1 MMATITV
8 QEVAPDVYA
17 VHNRWVEGKS
27 GIVLGRRHAL
37 LIDANGY
44 PDETQAALDWLRE
57 RGRQPSLVVLTHGH
71 GDHVLGGAPLLDLE
85 PAPVIVAHR
94 HTPQVIERQLI
105 GWTEREKASVDDVR
119 ARTLWPTVTVDGDD
133 GVPGATLW
141 LGNKTVRLLSTP
153 GHSEDGMCIYIEE
166 DRLLFGGDTV
176 VTGIVPAI
184 GDGDSRQL
192 GDSLRRLSGLDI
204 NVLVPGHGPVM
215 RGVSAVRAWMLG
227 WADYLLRVRKAV
239 EKEVRSPTAM
249 GLVEETIVDE
259 LPFERFVGD
268 RLPLEKHDMDR
279 RHRATVYKIVI
290 EVLTGHDVGTQ
301 VVGGGKNVRG
311 HCHSR

>member
-1 MMATITV
+1 VATITI

-27 GIVLGRRHAL
+27 GIVLGRRHTL
-37 LIDANGY
+37 LIDVNGY

-57 RGRQPSLVVLTHGH
+57 RGRQLSLVVLTHGH
-71 GDHVLGGAPLLDLE
+71 GDHILGGAPLLALE
-85 PAPVIVAHR
+85 PAPVVVAHR
-94 HTPQVIERQLI
+94 HTPQVIERQLA
-105 GWTEREKASVDDVR
+105 GWAEREGASVDDVR
-119 ARTLWPTVTVDGDD
+119 ARTLWPTLTVG
-133 GVPGATLW
+133 GEEVASGATLW
-141 LGNKTVRLLSTP
+141 LGDKTVRLLPTP
-153 GHSEDGMCIYIEE
+153 GHSEDSMCAYIEE

-192 GDSLRRLSGLDI
+192 EDSLRRLSGLDI
-204 NVLVPGHGPVM
+204 DVLVPGHGPMM
-215 RGVSAVRAWMLG
+215 RGVNAVRAWMLG
-227 WADYLLRVRKAV
+227 WADYLSRVRKAV

-249 GLVEETIVDE
+249 GLIEERIVDE
-259 LPFERFVGD
+259 IPFERFVGD

-290 EVLTGHDVGTQ
+290 EVLTGHDVGA
-301 VVGGGKNVRG
+301 
-311 HCHSR
+311 